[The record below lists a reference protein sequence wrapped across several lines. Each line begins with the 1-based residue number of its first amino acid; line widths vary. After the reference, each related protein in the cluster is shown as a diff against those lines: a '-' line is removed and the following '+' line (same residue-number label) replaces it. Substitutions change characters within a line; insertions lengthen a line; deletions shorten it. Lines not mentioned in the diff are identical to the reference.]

1 MSFSSRRQFLKRS
14 SAVAAA
20 AGVAAAAPAT
30 AARALSGGSAR
41 ASNQSAAGADVPAL
55 PDDDSVNVPVVA
67 HVRDVRKG
75 LVSLYTGEREVIVK
89 NRRLAAALYHASR

>member
-1 MSFSSRRQFLKRS
+1 MQPTSRRQFLKRG

-20 AGVAAAAPAT
+20 AGVAAAVP
-30 AARALSGGSAR
+30 
-41 ASNQSAAGADVPAL
+41 AGAAKALASSGSTDREPRL
-55 PDDDSVNVPVVA
+55 PDDASVDVPVVA

-75 LVSLYTGEREVIVK
+75 LVSLYTGEREITVK

>member
-1 MSFSSRRQFLKRS
+1 MQPTSRRQFLKRG

-20 AGVAAAAPAT
+20 AGVAAAVP
-30 AARALSGGSAR
+30 
-41 ASNQSAAGADVPAL
+41 AGAAKALASSGSTDREPSL
-55 PDDDSVNVPVVA
+55 PDDASVDVPVVA

-75 LVSLYTGEREVIVK
+75 LVSLYTGEREITVK